1 MGRFA
6 GQARG
11 LQVRE
16 QFKDRRRGL
25 QLQEQE
31 AERRRGLE
39 DAREERAGLQFTR
52 DQQEAEQRDADR
64 GLRLRDDVTRRER
77 ETTRFERG
85 SEDRGLQLKDDAVAR
100 ERERLKFK
108 WSKNDQATK
117 TKLNEMSVRFKKQS
131 QDGKARIQEIG
142 WGLMRGEHKQNRDG
156 SYTIQGPNGQPAT
169 ITNEQ
174 GEYAKLVALSGGQT
188 ANVRPEK
195 PSQPV
200 PTLKDVEFDDERGIF
215 MVGGDVGN
223 LPKKDE
229 LGGDDNDPEV
239 MFFDDL
245 RKLRVKSAKLDR
257 KIATKLGLGLEE
269 DQDYSRLPGNQT
281 IRGLRA
287 EQAGLNAEI
296 NSLLGDSG
304 DAPAVEERGLRMPAE
319 VERHIQRIG
328 VVPDAVQ
335 DPRDRSQDVV
345 VFQIPDEVFE
355 RFDANGDGRLMDDEL
370 TQLLESAQVVI
381 DNPEA
386 FSARDRMEAEAAIK
400 HFKQSLDGAE
410 GKSNG

>member
-1 MGRFA
+1 MGRSA
-6 GQARG
+6 GIARG

-16 QFKDRRRGL
+16 QFRDRRRGL

-39 DAREERAGLQFTR
+39 DAREERAGLSFVR

-304 DAPAVEERGLRMPAE
+304 DAPAVEERGLR
-319 VERHIQRIG
+319 
-328 VVPDAVQ
+328 VPDAVQ
-335 DPRDRSQDVV
+335 DPRDRSQDEV
-345 VFQIPDEVFE
+345 VFQIPDELFE
-355 RFDANGDGRLMDDEL
+355 EFDTNNDGKLMEDEMG
-370 TQLLESAQVVI
+370 TLLQWAT
-381 DNPEA
+381 DTTTDPDA
-386 FSARDRMEAEAAIK
+386 PAKAKLDAENFIK
-400 HFKQSLDGAE
+400 QYKASLQPKTSQPQGATR
-410 GKSNG
+410 